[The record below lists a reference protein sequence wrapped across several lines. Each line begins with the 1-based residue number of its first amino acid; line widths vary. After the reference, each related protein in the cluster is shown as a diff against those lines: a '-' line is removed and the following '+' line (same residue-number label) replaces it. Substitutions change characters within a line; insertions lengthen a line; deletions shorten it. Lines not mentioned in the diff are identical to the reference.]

1 MAEGLRVDRWLW
13 FARFFKTRSMA
24 SRVCASHTIRVN
36 GAIAAKPNHV
46 IRPGD
51 VLTFPAGRD
60 IRVVRVQALGSR
72 RGPAPEAQ
80 ALYQDLAPPTA
91 GVGPT
96 ARRWVNAANTPT
108 LRRVAGAPAPVIPHG
123 DDQPNSIAVRVF
135 GQPRRARPRPQ

>member
-36 GAIAAKPNHV
+36 GTIAAKPNHM

-60 IRVVRVQALGSR
+60 IRVVRVQALGDR

-80 ALYQDLAPPTA
+80 ALYEDLAPPTA
-91 GVGPT
+91 KNPVRSGPLE
-96 ARRWVNAANTPT
+96 VAAPGLREIGAGRPT
-108 LRRVAGAPAPVIPHG
+108 KA
-123 DDQPNSIAVRVF
+123 Q
-135 GQPRRARPRPQ
+135 RRALDRLRSDG